1 MKININFMYIVNT
14 LKKIIYYT
22 YLDIKT
28 SRFFGVLCQG
38 LLNLLPDFLG
48 SAFLRPYALLFSGTE
63 FTDISTCVIRKDVFI
78 EFPSHVK
85 IGKNFQINRGS
96 YIDSNGKVII
106 GDFVRI
112 AMYCKILSISH
123 TGSKHEIDELKTTVI
138 KNNVELYAGVI
149 VLPGTVI
156 EDFVIVN
163 SGSVIGGTTKAKGI
177 YGGNPARLIAYRTD
191 IDELVI
197 P

>member
-1 MKININFMYIVNT
+1 MYIFNT
-14 LKKIIYYT
+14 LKKITYYT

-38 LLNLLPDFLG
+38 FFNLLPDFLG

-63 FTDISTCVIRKDVFI
+63 FTDVSTCVIRKDVFI

-96 YIDSNGKVII
+96 YIDSNGKVMI

-123 TGSKHEIDELKTTVI
+123 SGSKHEIDELKTTII

-163 SGSVIGGTTKAKGI
+163 SGSVIGGNTKAKGI

-191 IDELVI
+191 IDEIVI